1 MPDPAARL
9 GWDAI
14 IGRRL
19 QQSFLS
25 TRARKRQIVDVVRST
40 CGIQAQSP
48 PAAELALGLRVDLL
62 TRDDVRTGLA
72 DRGALV
78 PCVR

>member
-1 MPDPAARL
+1 VPDPAARL

-48 PAAELALGLRVDLL
+48 PAAELALGLRVDPVDFSEREILFKERLHLL
-62 TRDDVRTGLA
+62 D
-72 DRGALV
+72 
-78 PCVR
+78 